1 MERSTSAQKRRA
13 MCVPLEKLYPH
24 KTVFPSWKLLI
35 PLFDPS
41 WDSFFCQ
48 TGRVIEDATQ
58 DFCGAT
64 STQSLVSM
72 GLKYFWS
79 HKFILCIYS
88 RYISNLKKYLLNNLK
103 EFTYLVQ
110 SGVWKFK
117 CNIRNL
123 WPHCVVTKIVVGMYE
138 GGKGKEVL

>member
-13 MCVPLEKLYPH
+13 MCVPLEKLYPL

-35 PLFDPS
+35 PLLDPS

-64 STQSLVSM
+64 STQSLVSV
-72 GLKYFWS
+72 GLKSFWS
-79 HKFILCIYS
+79 HKFILCINN
-88 RYISNLKKYLLNNLK
+88 IKKHLLNNLK
-103 EFTYLVQ
+103 EFTYIFNQVY
-110 SGVWKFK
+110 
-117 CNIRNL
+117 RNL
-123 WPHCVVTKIVVGMYE
+123 NATSESVESIVFFTKIVVGMYE
-138 GGKGKEVL
+138 GEKGKEIL